1 MRRSYLSQRSQFAV
15 YIKTLKVGSII
26 IMLFVIIYL
35 GTLIDWIFR
44 PVVVFVQTLF
54 FPILIAGILFYLLRP
69 LVHLLSKKIPRVLSI
84 MIIYVALL
92 IVGIIFISI
101 IGPEIQKQF
110 TNFMNNIPVIFA
122 ELQLLIAEIQRNDW
136 IERIGLTETFE
147 IEGQIEQIG
156 AIIGGILGDLVP
168 RSVGFIGSIFS
179 ALLMLLIIPF
189 LLFYLLKEGEK
200 LPKYMVRFFNKEKQ
214 DEVRKIL
221 TNMDKTLSS
230 YIQGVLIVCSFI
242 GVLYYI
248 GFTSIGLEYALIL
261 AMIGML
267 TNVIPYVGPWIG
279 AVPSFIVGLLHSPMM
294 ALLVLII
301 VVVIQQIESIFVQPQ
316 IIGKKMSIHPVTV
329 LILVLVAGRFIG
341 VLGMILVIPTY
352 AVCKVIVTHLYG
364 LWKVKAEERA
374 NMP

>member
-1 MRRSYLSQRSQFAV
+1 M